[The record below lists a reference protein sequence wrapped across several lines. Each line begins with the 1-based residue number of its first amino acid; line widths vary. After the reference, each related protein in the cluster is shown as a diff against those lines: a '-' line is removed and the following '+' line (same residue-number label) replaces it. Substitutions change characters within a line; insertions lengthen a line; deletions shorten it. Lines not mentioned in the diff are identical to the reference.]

1 MACRFSVPYLV
12 WRKME
17 LDEKSPSIKG
27 LLEVDEKGREIKREK
42 RQENCQLMLFLM
54 EFSQF

>member
-1 MACRFSVPYLV
+1 
-12 WRKME
+12 ME